1 MINIIKIYTS
11 QYFRF
16 SSFWHPNSF
25 ILDEDAAYRYLDIYL
40 VFPIIQAPMKR
51 KKPLSNLRRDDMKK
65 KKKSVHGKLAIQKI
79 MIKNTVGL
87 RESMQ
92 RRKKLEKRALS
103 QSWNWDSLEKV
114 WLQPPRQWWS

>member
-40 VFPIIQAPMKR
+40 VFPIIRAPMKR

-65 KKKSVHGKLAIQKI
+65 KKCSWEISYSKGMRDNDKEYCR
-79 MIKNTVGL
+79 TE
-87 RESMQ
+87 REYA
-92 RRKKLEKRALS
+92 KKE
-103 QSWNWDSLEKV
+103 ET
-114 WLQPPRQWWS
+114 